1 MLGKL
6 SKTFGSSSKSS
17 AASDSASD
25 DGSFRGGLQAGPQTE
40 EQVFWV
46 DHLTP
51 EQTGKLTE
59 LRASLVAKG
68 LLLEGTHLDTDTTLL
83 RFLKARGWN
92 LAKAEAMYTAM
103 VAWRRSFGTDDVY
116 ENFEYTEKDAVLK
129 VYPQFYCGVDRFGRP
144 VYVEK
149 TGLVNAAELAKH
161 TTVERLVKFHIK
173 CYEGLVREKFP
184 ICSKLA
190 GREIYTT
197 TTILDLEGLSISQF
211 YKCKDALKAI
221 SNTDQVGAPLRL
233 TPPADGIARQYCR
246 PVFPYPP
253 PAPSPAPCSR
263 NPGQLP
269 GAPWCDDHHQCAQD
283 IYHHLEHSQTMV
295 GHADHLEDPGE
306 THPIST
312 TG

>member
-221 SNTDQVGAPLRL
+221 SNTDQDNYPEHLGAMIIINAPKIFTTIWSIVKPWLDTQTTSKIQIHSTNYQQALRDLIPEENIPTFYGGKREIAVGESF
-233 TPPADGIARQYCR
+233 G
-246 PVFPYPP
+246 
-253 PAPSPAPCSR
+253 
-263 NPGQLP
+263 
-269 GAPWCDDHHQCAQD
+269 PWMEE
-283 IYHHLEHSQTMV
+283 LEAV
-295 GHADHLEDPGE
+295 GKGL
-306 THPIST
+306 
-312 TG
+312 